1 MCSCV
6 LMILV
11 RDEVLTRVRRFTGP
25 KMTLNV
31 DDLSE
36 EQQEAIRVEGVEVKI
51 EAPKSAEAQDVAIAK
66 EV

>member
-1 MCSCV
+1 
-6 LMILV
+6 
-11 RDEVLTRVRRFTGP
+11 
-25 KMTLNV
+25 MTLNV